1 MEQLKR
7 NPFRLPSDSHMEQ
20 QERNPFRLPSDS
32 HMEQQE
38 RNPFRLPSDSHMEQQ
53 ERNPFRLPSDSHVFL
68 LLNQE
73 KQQKMMEQEQRRSLK
88 VHEKLTYTGRMN
100 AKRGLLRR
108 ALRVGEDEG
117 GEPAAGAGEEAQELR
132 DNPIGKLAMLKDR
145 NIEKESIREFIS
157 KKREMILLEYSLA
170 VKREEMEKLE
180 KAATAEEKKL
190 AHAKKLLEEDALM
203 FDSFLQEIN
212 KNSAE
217 AVKIAEQ
224 ETKVKLERISEVK
237 KITAK
242 ITSLKSDISKYNE
255 TLEEYR
261 TYRTF
266 LKKLSPPEWLED
278 QRALKEKTR
287 RAQSAEKDREKRKG
301 QLEKRSDS
309 KASLARKELPPLRE
323 ARTPSRH
330 SLKSSSPK
338 NQGKTLSMTSKTED
352 NGSSDCEEEPVLY
365 FTNPEQLLDLL
376 NELEEQNL
384 SLIQNSRETEEA
396 LEEYG
401 QIMEATRK
409 KMEQEKEHLTQQ
421 IDVMTRNIEL
431 EKERAAEM
439 ELKVQLFSFGN
450 VKAEDQDTLLD
461 SLVSKVEEVYR
472 SCVGDSEANLSA
484 LAMLT
489 TIESRL
495 CELLESTE
503 LIPRERVLIAER
515 AKEQERRLRLREDK
529 LQQKKQHQ
537 EERMR
542 RAMERSQAA
551 IKKTTGKKLMF
562 RSQPPAFK
570 TKESTD
576 AEVTDKEKEEYLY
589 FFTMS

>member
-1 MEQLKR
+1 MEQ
-7 NPFRLPSDSHMEQ
+7 P
-20 QERNPFRLPSDS
+20 ERNPFRLPSDS
-32 HMEQQE
+32 
-38 RNPFRLPSDSHMEQQ
+38 DI
-53 ERNPFRLPSDSHVFL
+53 FL

-73 KQQKMMEQEQRRSLK
+73 KQQKMTEREQRRSQK

-100 AKRGLLRR
+100 AQRALLRR
-108 ALRVGEDEG
+108 ALRVGEDED
-117 GEPAAGAGEEAQELR
+117 GELAAGAGEEALELR
-132 DNPIGKLAMLKDR
+132 DNAVGKLAMLKDR

-170 VKREEMEKLE
+170 VKQEEMEKLE
-180 KAATAEEKKL
+180 KAATAEERKL
-190 AHAKKLLEEDALM
+190 AHASKLLEEDALM

-212 KNSAE
+212 RNSAE
-217 AVKIAEQ
+217 AIKIAEQ
-224 ETKVKLERISEVK
+224 ETKVKLERISEIK

-242 ITSLKSDISKYNE
+242 VTSLKSDISKYNE

-261 TYRTF
+261 TYKRF
-266 LKKLSPPEWLED
+266 LKKLVPAEWLEK
-278 QRALKEKTR
+278 QRGLSEKR
-287 RAQSAEKDREKRKG
+287 REAQSAEEDREKKSG
-301 QLEKRSDS
+301 RSDKVS
-309 KASLARKELPPLRE
+309 VTRRELPPLRE

-330 SLKSSSPK
+330 RLKSSSPK
-338 NQGKTLSMTSKTED
+338 NQGETLMTSKTED
-352 NGSSDCEEEPVLY
+352 ADSSDCEEDPVLY

-396 LEEYG
+396 LEEYA
-401 QIMEATRK
+401 QIMEATRQ
-409 KMEQEKEHLTQQ
+409 KMEQEKEQLTQQ
-421 IDVMTRNIEL
+421 IDAMTRNIEL

-450 VKAEDQDTLLD
+450 VKAEDQDTLLE
-461 SLVSKVEEVYR
+461 SLTSKVEEVYR
-472 SCVGDSEANLSA
+472 SCVGDSEANLSP

-489 TIESRL
+489 TIEGRL

-515 AKEQERRLRLREDK
+515 AKEKERRLRLREDK
-529 LQQKKQHQ
+529 LQQKQRHQ
-537 EERMR
+537 EECMR

-551 IKKTTGKKLMF
+551 TGRKLMF

-570 TKESTD
+570 TKESTV